1 MASERKRRE
10 AAYEDSVAAV
20 LAYLD
25 GEDADLYNLLDEAA
39 KTDALAA
46 AYRLTY
52 LAGRTAEEL
61 ANRTGETPLDVL
73 NRIIQEKH
81 R

>member
-10 AAYEDSVAAV
+10 AAYEASVAAV
-20 LAYLD
+20 LAYLE

-52 LAGRTAEEL
+52 LAARTAEEL
-61 ANRTGETPLDVL
+61 ADRTGETPSDVL

>member
-10 AAYEDSVAAV
+10 AAYEASVAAV
-20 LAYLD
+20 LAYLE

-39 KTDALAA
+39 KTDA
-46 AYRLTY
+46 YRLTY
-52 LAGRTAEEL
+52 LAARTAEEL
-61 ANRTGETPLDVL
+61 ADRTGERPTDVL